1 MWKRVLLTCLKYN
14 DWKAD
19 NSCFISWTESHQALW
34 CPLGQ
39 SWELPSLEIIP
50 SPSLSSQRFKC
61 LVLTHLLPFRDLF
74 MLSDVDLLFYPLL
87 CLPLYNSFSENC
99 AAHPHTHTQK
109 NNLKIEPQNDTAVYF
124 WVLVW
129 SEHQYYIK
137 EISAPII
144 ASFLTNIN
152 MWKQPKFL
160 WRGEWMKK
168 I

>member
-19 NSCFISWTESHQALW
+19 TSCFISWTESQQALW
-34 CPLGQ
+34 CSLGQ
-39 SWELPSLEIIP
+39 TWELPSLQIIP

-61 LVLTHLLPFRDLF
+61 LVLTYLLPSRDLF

-87 CLPLYNSFSENC
+87 CLPVYNSFSENC
-99 AAHPHTHTQK
+99 VASPLQK
-109 NNLKIEPQNDTAVYF
+109 KELKIELKNDTAVYF

-129 SEHQYYIK
+129 SEQKYYVK
-137 EISAPII
+137 EISVLFI
-144 ASFLTNIN
+144 ASFLKITKV
-152 MWKQPKFL
+152 WKQPKFP